1 MYESSHK
8 YLTGLV
14 YFAQISPCAAEAD
27 VHVCFTAWR
36 SLMFQN
42 VFCVVEFSQ
51 TYKLH
56 HSSFY
61 VLKFIQICTSQ

>member
-1 MYESSHK
+1 MYESSYN
-8 YLTGLV
+8 YLAGLV

-27 VHVCFTAWR
+27 VHVCVTGWR

-42 VFCVVEFSQ
+42 VFCVEFSQ

-56 HSSFY
+56 HSSCY
-61 VLKFIQICTSQ
+61 VLKFIQISTSP